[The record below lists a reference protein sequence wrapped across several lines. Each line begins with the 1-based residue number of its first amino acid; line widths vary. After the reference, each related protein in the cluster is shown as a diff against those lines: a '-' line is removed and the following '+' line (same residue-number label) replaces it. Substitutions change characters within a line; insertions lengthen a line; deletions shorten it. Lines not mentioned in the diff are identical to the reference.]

1 VVHASPPC
9 RGTRVI
15 TRPDPIKKG
24 VQRAIEDI
32 LIGGGRPA
40 RDENGCRHCQ
50 AKLTSRVRIRARR
63 DGFRGRAGARPR
75 RRPSSTMSARVGGTW
90 PNQSVR
96 APNGSV
102 PFISLLLCLSLRST
116 PAAPVPSPTR
126 RPVEFE
132 RPALLLPST
141 GGSDAGKALDPRRA
155 CQFLMRPLLIAA
167 PD

>member
-102 PFISLLLCLSLRST
+102 PFISLLLCLSLRSSAQRLLRPYHHRRDDQLSLSALLCCCQVQEGQT
-116 PAAPVPSPTR
+116 PARLWTR
-126 RPVEFE
+126 
-132 RPALLLPST
+132 
-141 GGSDAGKALDPRRA
+141 GGRVS
-155 CQFLMRPLLIAA
+155 F
-167 PD
+167 